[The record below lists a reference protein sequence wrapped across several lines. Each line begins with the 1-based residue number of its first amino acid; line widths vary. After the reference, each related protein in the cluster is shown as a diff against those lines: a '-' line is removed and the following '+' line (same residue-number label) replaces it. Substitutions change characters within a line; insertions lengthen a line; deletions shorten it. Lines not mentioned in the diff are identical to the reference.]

1 MKKYSSV
8 FIFCLFSVLFSIV
21 SCTTEDAKVPV
32 YEEGS
37 NEYVNDWMYQ
47 QMKRYYRWNTTMPKK
62 TNLTINSKE
71 YFTGLLQKEDI
82 YSYAI
87 HPELPETAPQ
97 TLRGKFGF
105 DVSFFE
111 FEGKA
116 YGTILYVLADSP
128 AQRNGLKRGQ
138 FITKIDGTVV
148 TKSNY
153 DQLYQSM
160 ITSSQVNLGITSY
173 STQFGFSG
181 IKEVSVL
188 RGFTFL
194 QPISSQIIEEQN
206 RKIGYVEIPH
216 FDVGMA
222 QSFLHIFQELK
233 SKAITDLVLD
243 LRYNGGGD
251 IASTTALSIILAPN
265 IQSGDLFIKFEG
277 NANGGN
283 VNQTFLEALKSNEAK
298 VSFEALRSVH
308 PAINRVYVLC
318 GNHTASASEL
328 IINNLKPYMDVI
340 TIGEKTFGKDVA
352 SFPIEDDRIAGKKGW
367 ILYPAIYKL
376 FNAKGEGDYAK
387 GINPILYTNEIQSPA
402 VFALGDR
409 SEILLKTALNTI
421 LGNTVKQATPVVQS
435 LPLAVTNA
443 SVDPLLFVKP

>member
-1 MKKYSSV
+1 MKKYSSF
-8 FIFCLFSVLFSIV
+8 FIFSLVFVLFGIV
-21 SCTTEDAKVPV
+21 SCTTDDAKAPV

-47 QMKRYYRWNTTMPKK
+47 QMKRYYRWNTTMPNK
-62 TNLTINSKE
+62 TNKTINSKE

-111 FEGKA
+111 FEGKV

-138 FITKIDGTVV
+138 FITKVDGTVV
-148 TKSNY
+148 SKSNY

-160 ITSSQVNLGITSY
+160 IAASQVNLGITSY
-173 STQFGFSG
+173 SAQFGFSA

-188 RGFTFL
+188 RGFTFQ

-216 FDVGMA
+216 FDVGLA
-222 QSFLHIFQELK
+222 QSLLQLFQELK

-298 VSFEALRSVH
+298 VSFEALQSAH
-308 PAINRVYVLC
+308 PAINKVYILC

-328 IINNLKPYMDVI
+328 IINNLKPYMNVI

-376 FNAKGEGDYAK
+376 FNARGEGNYSK
-387 GINPILYTNEIQSPA
+387 GINPTMYTNEIQSPA

-409 SEILLKTALNTI
+409 SEILLKTALNDI
-421 LGNTVKQATPVVQS
+421 LGNTAKQLRS
-435 LPLAVTNA
+435 EIRLLPLPVTNA
-443 SVDPLLFVKP
+443 AVDPLLFVKP